1 MRKKNTKQS
10 YSLRLKL
17 MAVFIGTSLLIS
29 AINVFLY
36 INLQRTIEQIDTV
49 YVSNEELNELSECL
63 EHIQEK
69 VYEYLMTKDSRPLE
83 DYYRYEQAYSE
94 MLHNL
99 NRDTISNTVLL
110 QEKNIYN
117 MSLSY
122 LQVTDDTVSAKRAG
136 NIPKYNQT
144 YEKGTEI
151 YVKIHRAIWNL
162 NNRQLQSNSEK
173 YKEFRETLNHLVLI
187 CASVL
192 SLVLAA
198 NVLFIVIMTRS
209 ITKPIGELAE
219 AANKVA
225 GGDFDIIVP
234 YSETKDE
241 LGVTARAFNKM
252 VESIR
257 NYIAQ
262 TKENYERESRL
273 RENEMKMKSELQ
285 DAQLKYLQAQINPHF
300 LFNTLNAGA
309 QLAMM
314 EDAEKTCLFVE
325 NMAEFFRYNVQKIS
339 TDTTLREE
347 IELVDN
353 YLYILNVRFSGEI
366 HYEKQLDK
374 KLLSVRLPSM
384 ILQPIVE
391 NAVNHGIRGV
401 EWEGHIQL
409 AVYQEYDRICISV
422 RDNGHGMDRQTIE
435 KILHGEQVHS
445 EEEKDSTGIGMDNV
459 ISRMRRFF
467 DREDVIAISSEG
479 TGRGTEVI
487 LYIPILEETG
497 VQERNV

>member
-1 MRKKNTKQS
+1 
-10 YSLRLKL
+10 
-17 MAVFIGTSLLIS
+17 
-29 AINVFLY
+29 
-36 INLQRTIEQIDTV
+36 
-49 YVSNEELNELSECL
+49 
-63 EHIQEK
+63 
-69 VYEYLMTKDSRPLE
+69 
-83 DYYRYEQAYSE
+83 
-94 MLHNL
+94 
-99 NRDTISNTVLL
+99 
-110 QEKNIYN
+110 
-117 MSLSY
+117 
-122 LQVTDDTVSAKRAG
+122 
-136 NIPKYNQT
+136 
-144 YEKGTEI
+144 
-151 YVKIHRAIWNL
+151 
-162 NNRQLQSNSEK
+162 
-173 YKEFRETLNHLVLI
+173 
-187 CASVL
+187 
-192 SLVLAA
+192 
-198 NVLFIVIMTRS
+198 
-209 ITKPIGELAE
+209 
-219 AANKVA
+219 
-225 GGDFDIIVP
+225 
-234 YSETKDE
+234 
-241 LGVTARAFNKM
+241 
-252 VESIR
+252 
-257 NYIAQ
+257 
-262 TKENYERESRL
+262 
-273 RENEMKMKSELQ
+273 
-285 DAQLKYLQAQINPHF
+285 
-300 LFNTLNAGA
+300 
-309 QLAMM
+309 M

-325 NMAEFFRYNVQKIS
+325 NMAEFFRYNVRKIS